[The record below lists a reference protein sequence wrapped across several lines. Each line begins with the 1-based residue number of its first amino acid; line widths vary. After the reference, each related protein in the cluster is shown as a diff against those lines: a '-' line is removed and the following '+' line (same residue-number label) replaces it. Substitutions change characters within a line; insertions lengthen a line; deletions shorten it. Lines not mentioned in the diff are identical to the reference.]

1 MNAQHATQTSRSGE
15 GHHAD
20 RLAALVCGAAG
31 FIGSHLVARL
41 RREGF
46 WVRGVD
52 LKRPAPDIK
61 TDDFVIGDLRDPDVV
76 RGVLDRPF
84 AEVYQLAADM
94 GGAGY
99 IFTGNNDAAILHNS
113 ALINLNVLDACRA
126 QPVGRVFYSSS
137 ACIYPAHNQIDPA
150 SPNCTEDSAYPA
162 DPDSDYGWEKLFS
175 ERLYLAYRRNYGI
188 ETRIG
193 RYHNIFGPGGVWQ
206 GGREKAPAALCRK
219 VALAE
224 NGGAIEVWGDGL
236 QTRSFLF
243 IEDCLDATT
252 RLMRSD
258 CVQPLNIGS
267 EEMITI
273 NDLAGLAI
281 ALSGKNLTITN
292 IDGPQGV
299 RGRTSD
305 NRLIGQML
313 GWSPTWS
320 LSRGMEQTYGW
331 IADRVAAQRHP
342 TAA

>member
-1 MNAQHATQTSRSGE
+1 MDTRHTAHTARPGA
-15 GHHAD
+15 GHPG
-20 RLAALVCGAAG
+20 RPTALVCGAAG

-41 RREGF
+41 RHEGF

-52 LKRPAPDIK
+52 LEPPAPGSEANE
-61 TDDFVIGDLRDPDVV
+61 FALGDLRDPGFARAVV
-76 RGVLDRPF
+76 DRPF
-84 AEVYQLAADM
+84 DEVYQLAADM

-99 IFTGNNDAAILHNS
+99 IFTGANDAAILHNS

-126 QPVGRVFYSSS
+126 RSVSRIFYSSS
-137 ACIYPAHNQIDPA
+137 ACIYPARNQTDPNA
-150 SPNCTEDSAYPA
+150 PHCAEDSAYPA

-175 ERLYLAYRRNYGI
+175 ERLYLAYRRNHGI
-188 ETRIG
+188 KTRIG
-193 RYHNIFGPGGVWQ
+193 RYHNIFGPGGAWQ

-224 NGGAIEVWGDGL
+224 TGSAIEVWGDGQ

-243 IEDCLDATT
+243 IQDCLDATT

-258 CVQPLNIGS
+258 CALPLNIGS
-267 EEMITI
+267 QEMITI
-273 NDLAGLAI
+273 NDLARLAI
-281 ALSGKNLTITN
+281 ALSGKTLTITN
-292 IDGPQGV
+292 ISGPQGV

-305 NRLIGQML
+305 NRLIGEVL
-313 GWSPTWS
+313 GWSPAWT
-320 LSRGMEQTYGW
+320 LRRGMEQTYGW